1 MAASGAHFAIS
12 SSDRQIR
19 VFDFS
24 KGKLLRRYDESFTAY
39 SNYPLVD
46 PNELD
51 SRLSMEKELSADD
64 KATASCNMAFDDS
77 GYFLLYGSPI
87 GIKVVNIISNSLSR
101 VIGGSEKDERFTAVA
116 MYQGVPKVDNQYL
129 LSKAG
134 STAKSS
140 EEMTAASETP
150 DPTVYAG
157 RYRDFELTVF
167 R

>member
-1 MAASGAHFAIS
+1 MSSTGAYFAIS

-24 KGKLLRRYDESFTAY
+24 KGKLLRRYDESAAAY
-39 SNYPLVD
+39 SNYPLLD

-51 SRLSMEKELSADD
+51 SRLSLEKEFASDAR
-64 KATASCNMAFDDS
+64 APTSCNMTFDDS
-77 GYFLLYGSPI
+77 GYFLLYGSPL
-87 GIKVVNIISNSLSR
+87 GIKVVNIISNTLSR

-140 EEMTAASETP
+140 EEMAVAAESP

-157 RYRDFELTVF
+157 RYFPLWINIFE
-167 R
+167 